1 MPARWI
7 LALAGLLAA
16 CTAFAA
22 PVEYTGRTP
31 GGAWYR
37 IAVPDG
43 WQPGGPL
50 VLYQHGL
57 DFKRPSG
64 PPGLGPVPDAM
75 LQQGYAI
82 AASSF
87 RERGWAVLTALHD
100 NHELLDAFRTHV
112 GEPGS
117 LVAVGGSMGGLIAL
131 QLGGARGLPPVEGVY
146 ALCPAAAGSRLW
158 DQAIDL
164 RLAYDVVCEGAGEM
178 PAGPEPLPWAFALDR
193 IPDDLG
199 DLSDQ
204 TLVLRALLPLN
215 QCTGI
220 NLPESLRNG
229 AMKRRLRTLMEFAG
243 TADEKA
249 FITQFAYA
257 TFVLSD
263 LVRAP
268 GKLAGRSPFDN
279 RGVDYS
285 AFPGIE
291 AGIPRLEP
299 DPLAAARLRTL
310 SDFHG
315 VAPGVKVLSIHTSG
329 DALVI
334 PGNQDFV
341 RERIPEAQRSI
352 AIVSEDQP
360 SHCGFSAAEGL
371 AGWDA
376 LRDWM
381 HGADR
386 PDPASLQARCEAL
399 AADASA
405 EGPCRYD
412 PDAQITPFDD
422 IVRPRPVTPAS
433 VPAHAPRERTRAPV
447 HGPRAQRPLQR

>member
-1 MPARWI
+1 MHLRWT
-7 LALAGLLAA
+7 LALGLLLAA
-16 CTAFAA
+16 CSALAA
-22 PVEYTGRTP
+22 PAEHTGRTA

-37 IAVPDG
+37 IAVPEG

-57 DFKRPSG
+57 DFKQPSG
-64 PPGLGPVPDAM
+64 PPGLGPVAEVM
-75 LQQGYAI
+75 LEQGYAI

-87 RERGWAVLTALHD
+87 RERGWAVLSAQRD
-100 NHELLDAFRTHV
+100 NHELLQAFGRHV

-164 RLAYDVVCEGAGEM
+164 RLAYDVICEDAGEM
-178 PAGPEPLPWAFALDR
+178 PAGTEPLPWAFDLDR

-229 AMKRRLRTLMEFAG
+229 AMKRRLARLMEFAG
-243 TADEKA
+243 TEDEKA
-249 FITQFAYA
+249 FITQFGYA

-268 GKLAGRSPFDN
+268 GKLGGRNPFDN
-279 RGVDYS
+279 RHVDY
-285 AFPGIE
+285 AGFPDVE
-291 AGIPRLEP
+291 AGIPRLAP
-299 DPLAAARLRTL
+299 DRLAAARLHTL

-315 VAPGVKVLSIHTSG
+315 VAPGVKVLSVHTSG

-341 RERIPEAQRSI
+341 RKRIPEAQRSI
-352 AIVSEDQP
+352 AIVREDEP
-360 SHCGFSAAEGL
+360 SHCGFSEAEGL

-381 HGADR
+381 AGAPR
-386 PDPASLQARCEAL
+386 PDVPALQARCETL
-399 AADASA
+399 AAEGTHA
-405 EGPCRYD
+405 GPCRF
-412 PDAQITPFDD
+412 DANAQVTPFDEV
-422 IVRPRPVTPAS
+422 VRPRPVQAAPA
-433 VPAHAPRERTRAPV
+433 PTRANRARTRPPV
-447 HGPRAQRPLQR
+447 HGPRAGQSRAH